1 MIQGTEHTPL
11 FTSWGQVTVFVVALG
26 AVIKWLW
33 PLLRKNGSSNGKLP
47 SRAEIATEWR
57 EQSAFRQELRGAMTM
72 QTEILRQLTEMQQR
86 SGEAFARYTEMQRQ
100 MLEYLEKSLALVR
113 EMEARVRF
121 GPK

>member
-1 MIQGTEHTPL
+1 MIPDTETPL

-26 AVIKWLW
+26 AVIRWLW
-33 PLLRKNGSSNGKLP
+33 PFLRKNGNGKLP
-47 SRAEIATEWR
+47 SRAEIATERR